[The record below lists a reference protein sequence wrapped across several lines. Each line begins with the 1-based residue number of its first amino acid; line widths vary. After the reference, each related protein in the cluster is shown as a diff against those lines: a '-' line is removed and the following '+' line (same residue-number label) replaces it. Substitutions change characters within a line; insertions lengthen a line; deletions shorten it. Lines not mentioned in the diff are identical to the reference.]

1 MGGLIRRLIE
11 YRAIV
16 LVIFVASLL
25 IGGYAYTRLDI
36 EAYPDPSPP
45 LIEIIT
51 QNPSWSAEEMEQQ
64 VTIPVENAIY
74 GSPHLEQVRST
85 SIFGLSDVKLYFSFD
100 SDYFR
105 DREEVLYHLQT
116 LALPNNLQPQL
127 SPWSPIGEIY
137 RYILTGPGYSLNEI
151 KATQDWLVTREL
163 KQVPGIIDVT
173 TFGGTTRQYQVIVD
187 PNALR
192 ARNVTLTQ
200 VITAIQNSNAN
211 VGGDYL
217 TLGAQSVNVRSLGL
231 LKNIDDI
238 AAIVVAEKNNV
249 PVLVRDVAQV
259 KEGYQPPLGRVGRN
273 NDNNVVE
280 GIVLLQKNEQS
291 LPALHALKLKVSQ
304 LNHGN
309 LLPPGMRITPYYDR
323 TKLINVTTDTVKHI
337 IATGLLLVTF
347 VLFITIGDFRTTLL
361 AVLTIP
367 FAVLFALTLMV
378 MTGHSANLISIG
390 AIDFGIL
397 VDASIVVLENVYR
410 RLSRRMEEESTAD
423 LIVEGVTQS
432 AKPVIYATIII
443 LISFIPLFTMQGV
456 PGKIFAPMSMTY
468 GFALIGALIY
478 AVIFAPVLGFL
489 TASKERTTGK
499 ETWLIRNILRVY
511 EPALKLALKYSRLAW
526 AGAILLLLLTAFL
539 FHFIG
544 GEFMPALEE
553 GNLWIRATL
562 PQDISFPQ
570 AVAVADSM
578 RATLGKFP
586 EVTQTVSQVGRPDDG
601 TDVTTFNNVEVYTG
615 LKPVGQWPSN
625 LHGSKDKLIEQMQNR
640 LAKYPGVV
648 LGFSQNIQDNVEE
661 AMSGVKGENS
671 LKLFG
676 NDFDVLSRLSDQ
688 ILGVM
693 QSVPGVQDAG
703 IFKVG
708 GQPNLIIQ
716 IDRAKAAR
724 YGLAAQDINAA
735 VQAAVGGAT
744 VTQMILG
751 DRRFDLVVRFP
762 LADRNNPSVIR
773 NIMLPTP
780 DGNTVPLGEVAD
792 VSVRDGAFAIYREGG
807 RRYVPI
813 KFSVRGRDLQSTIR
827 DLQSRLE
834 QQVKMPPG
842 YEYTWAGEFDSLQKE
857 LHRLSF
863 IVPISLLMILGLLYI
878 LFLSIRDALI
888 VMAVIPFGMV
898 GGAFSLLL
906 THTPFSISAAVG
918 FTSVLGLNTLGA
930 VVFLRGVRHSQHE
943 LGEEAGLLRGCLEE
957 TRPIVMACMCAALGL
972 LPAALSNGIGAQAQQ
987 PLARVVVGGMA
998 TTLLAVLFITP
1009 LLARHLPG
1017 DAHSDRRDDEL
1028 DTRGIS

>member
-1 MGGLIRRLIE
+1 MGGLIRKLIE

-16 LVIFVASLL
+16 LVIFIASLL
-25 IGGYAYTRLDI
+25 VGGYAYTKLDI

-45 LIEIIT
+45 LVEIIT
-51 QNPSWSAEEMEQQ
+51 QNPAWSAEEMEQQ

-100 SDYFR
+100 SDYFH

-116 LALPNNLQPQL
+116 LTLPNNLQPEL

-137 RYILTGPGYSLNEI
+137 RYTLIGPGYSLNEL
-151 KATQDWLVTREL
+151 KATQDWLITREL

-200 VITAIQNSNAN
+200 VITAIQASNAN

-217 TLGAQSVNVRSLGL
+217 TLGAQNVNVRSLGL
-231 LKNIDDI
+231 LKNLDDI
-238 AAIVVAEKNNV
+238 ASIVVAQRNNI
-249 PVLVRDVAQV
+249 PVRVRDVATVQ
-259 KEGYQPPLGRVGRN
+259 EGHQQPLGQVGKG
-273 NDNNVVE
+273 NDDNIVE

-291 LPALHALKLKVSQ
+291 LPALHALKAKISA

-309 LLPPGMRITPYYDR
+309 LLPPGMRIKPYYDR
-323 TKLINVTTDTVKHI
+323 TNLINVTTETVKHI
-337 IATGLLLVTF
+337 ILTGLILVTV
-347 VLFITIGDFRTTLL
+347 VLFVTIGDFRTTML

-410 RLSRRMEEESTAD
+410 RLSRRLEGESTAE

-432 AKPVIYATIII
+432 AKPVIYATVII

-489 TASKERTTGK
+489 TASKESTTGK
-499 ETWLIRNILRVY
+499 ETWLIRNVLRVY
-511 EPALKLALKYSRLAW
+511 EPTLKAALKYSRLTW
-526 AGAILLLLLTAFL
+526 ALAILLLVLTGFC

-570 AVAVADSM
+570 AVTVADSM
-578 RATLGKFP
+578 RKTLAQFP
-586 EVTQTVSQVGRPDDG
+586 EVRQTVSQVGRPDDG
-601 TDVTTFNNVEVYTG
+601 TDVTTFNNVEVYAD
-615 LKPVGQWPSN
+615 LKPQKDWPAR
-625 LHGSKDKLIEQMQNR
+625 LHGNKDKLIEEMQSR

-676 NDFDVLSRLSDQ
+676 NDFDTLTQLSEQ
-688 ILGVM
+688 ILKIM

-703 IFKVG
+703 IFKIG
-708 GQPNLIIQ
+708 GQPNLVIQ
-716 IDRAKAAR
+716 IDRDKAAR
-724 YGLAAQDINAA
+724 FGLSAQDVNAA
-735 VQAAVGGAT
+735 IAAAVGGAP
-744 VTQMILG
+744 VTQVIQE

-762 LADRNNPSVIR
+762 LVDRDNADAIR
-773 NIMLPTP
+773 KIMLPAA
-780 DGNTVPLGEVAD
+780 DGTLVPLGEVAD
-792 VSVRDGAFAIYREGG
+792 VTIKNGAFAIYREGG

-827 DLQSRLE
+827 DLQDRLL
-834 QQVKMPPG
+834 QQVKLPVG

-857 LHRLSF
+857 LHRLAF

-888 VMAVIPFGMV
+888 VMAVIPFGMI
-898 GGAFSLLL
+898 GGVFSLLI

-930 VVFLRGVRHSQHE
+930 VVFLRGVRHAQHE
-943 LGEEAGLLRGCLEE
+943 LGEESGLLHGCIEE

-972 LPAALSNGIGAQAQQ
+972 LPAAVSNGIGAQAQQ
-987 PLARVVVGGMA
+987 PLARVVVGGMV

-1009 LLARHLPG
+1009 LLARKMPEGNQH
-1017 DAHSDRRDDEL
+1017 DAPQTDLVEME
-1028 DTRGIS
+1028 TP

>member
-1 MGGLIRRLIE
+1 MAGLIRKLIE
-11 YRAIV
+11 YRGIV
-16 LVIFVASLL
+16 LVIFIASMLV
-25 IGGYAYTRLDI
+25 GVYAYTKLDI

-45 LIEIIT
+45 LVEIIT

-64 VTIPVENAIY
+64 VTIPVENAVY

-116 LALPNNLQPQL
+116 LTLPDNLQPQL

-137 RYILTGPGYSLNEI
+137 RYVLNGPEYSLNEI

-173 TFGGTTRQYQVIVD
+173 TFGGTTRQYQVIAD
-187 PNALR
+187 PNKLLAH
-192 ARNVTLTQ
+192 NVTLTQ
-200 VITAIQNSNAN
+200 VIDAIQNSNAN

-217 TLGAQSVNVRSLGL
+217 TLGAQNVNVRSIGL
-231 LKNIDDI
+231 LKNLQDI
-238 AAIVVAEKNNV
+238 GSIVVAERNNF

-259 KEGYQPPLGRVGRN
+259 RKGHQPPLGRVGRN
-273 NDNNVVE
+273 GNSNIVE
-280 GIVLLQKNEQS
+280 GIVLLQKGEQS
-291 LPALHALKLKVSQ
+291 LPALRALKKKVYQ

-309 LLPPGMRITPYYDR
+309 LLPAGMKIVPYYDR
-323 TKLINVTTDTVKHI
+323 TNLIHVTTDTVKRI
-337 IATGLLLVTF
+337 ILTGLVLVTL
-347 VLFITIGDFRTTLL
+347 VLWITIGDFRTTLL

-397 VDASIVVLENVYR
+397 VDASIVVLESVYR
-410 RLSRRMEEESTAD
+410 KLSRRMEMESTAE
-423 LIVEGVTQS
+423 LIVEGVAQS

-443 LISFIPLFTMQGV
+443 LVSFIPLFTMQGV

-478 AVIFAPVLGFL
+478 AIIFAPVLGYL
-489 TASKERTTGK
+489 TASKEPTTGE
-499 ETWLIRNILRVY
+499 ETWLIRHLLQVY
-511 EPALKLALKYSRLAW
+511 EPWLK
-526 AGAILLLLLTAFL
+526 AILKHSRMAWTGALALLLLTMLAF
-539 FHFIG
+539 HSIG

-562 PQDISFPQ
+562 PQDVSFPQ

-578 RATLGKFP
+578 RATLDKFP
-586 EVTQTVSQVGRPDDG
+586 EVKQTVSQVGRPDDG
-601 TDVTTFNNVEVYTG
+601 TDVTTFNNVEIYTD
-615 LKPVGQWPSN
+615 LKPESQWPVN
-625 LHGSKDKLIEQMQNR
+625 LHESKDKLIAQMQSR
-640 LAKYPGVV
+640 LAKYPGIV
-648 LGFSQNIQDNVEE
+648 LNFSQNIQDNVEE

-676 NDFDVLSRLSDQ
+676 DNFDTLSSLSEQ

-693 QSVPGVQDAG
+693 KSVPGIQDAG
-703 IFKVG
+703 IFKIG
-708 GQPNLIIQ
+708 GQPNLIVQ
-716 IDRAKAAR
+716 IDRDKAAR
-724 YGLAAQDINAA
+724 YGIAASDINSAI
-735 VQAAVGGAT
+735 QAAVGGAP

-762 LADRNNPSVIR
+762 LADRDNPVVIR
-773 NIMLPTP
+773 NIMLPAANGTQ
-780 DGNTVPLGEVAD
+780 VPLGEIAD
-792 VSVRDGAFAIYREGG
+792 VSLHDGAFAIYREGG

-827 DLQSRLE
+827 DLQSRLAA
-834 QQVKMPPG
+834 QIKLPTG
-842 YEYTWAGEFDSLQKE
+842 YEYSWAGEFDSLQKE
-857 LHRLSF
+857 LHRLAF
-863 IVPISLLMILGLLYI
+863 IVPISLLIILAFLYAY
-878 LFLSIRDALI
+878 FLSWREALI
-888 VMAVIPFGMV
+888 VMAVIPFGMI
-898 GGAFSLLL
+898 GGVFSLLI
-906 THTPFSISAAVG
+906 THTSFSISAAVG
-918 FTSVLGLNTLGA
+918 FTSVLGINTLGA

-943 LGEEAGLLRGCLEE
+943 MGEEAGLVRGCIEE

-972 LPAALSNGIGAQAQQ
+972 LPAAMSNGIGAQAQQ
-987 PLARVVVGGMA
+987 PLARVVVGGMI
-998 TTLLAVLFITP
+998 TTLFAVLFVTP

-1017 DAHSDRRDDEL
+1017 AARPDAIEAQNDL
-1028 DTRGIS
+1028 FAQQ

>member
-11 YRAIV
+11 YRIIV
-16 LVIFVASLL
+16 LVVFIVSLL

-45 LIEIIT
+45 LVEIIT
-51 QNPSWSAEEMEQQ
+51 QNPAWSAEEMEEQ

-100 SDYFR
+100 SDYFH
-105 DREEVLYHLQT
+105 DRQEVLYHLQT
-116 LALPNNLQPQL
+116 LTLPNNLQAQL

-137 RYILTGPGYSLNEI
+137 RYILSGPGYSVNEI

-163 KQVPGIIDVT
+163 KQVHGIIDVT
-173 TFGGTTRQYQVIVD
+173 TFGGTTRQYQVVVD
-187 PNALR
+187 PDKLR
-192 ARNVTLTQ
+192 AHNVTLTQ
-200 VITAIQNSNAN
+200 VINAIQNSNAN

-217 TLGAQSVNVRSLGL
+217 TLGAQNVNVRSLGRL
-231 LKNIDDI
+231 NSLEDI
-238 AAIVVAEKNNV
+238 AAVVVAQRNNV
-249 PVLVRDVAQV
+249 PVLVGDVANVQ
-259 KEGYQPPLGRVGRN
+259 KGHQPPMGRVGRN
-273 NDNNVVE
+273 GENNVVE
-280 GIVLLQKNEQS
+280 GVVLLQKNQQS
-291 LPALHALKLKVSQ
+291 LPTLKALKKKVYE

-309 LLPPGMRITPYYDR
+309 LLPPGMQIKPYYDR
-323 TKLINVTTDTVKHI
+323 TRLINVTTDTVKHI
-337 IATGLLLVTF
+337 ILMGLLLVTF
-347 VLFITIGDFRTTLL
+347 VLFVTIGDFRTTLL

-397 VDASIVVLENVYR
+397 VDASIVVLESVYR

-456 PGKIFAPMSMTY
+456 PGRIFAPMSMTY

-478 AVIFAPVLGFL
+478 AVVFAPVLGFL
-489 TASKERTTGK
+489 TASKEPTTGK

-511 EPALKLALKYSRLAW
+511 QPTLKMVLKYYRVSW
-526 AGAILLLLLTAFL
+526 AGAIGLLLLTAFS

-570 AVAVADSM
+570 AVAVADNM
-578 RATLGKFP
+578 RATLKEFP
-586 EVTQTVSQVGRPDDG
+586 EISQTVSQVGRPDDG
-601 TDVTTFNNVEVYTG
+601 TDVTTFNNVEVYG
-615 LKPVGQWPSN
+615 DLKPVSQWPAS
-625 LHGSKDKLIEQMQNR
+625 LHGSKDKLIEQMQKR

-676 NDFDVLSRLSDQ
+676 NDFDTLSALSEQ
-688 ILGVM
+688 ILKVM
-693 QSVPGVQDAG
+693 KSVPGVQDAG

-724 YGLAAQDINAA
+724 YGLASQDINAA
-735 VQAAVGGAT
+735 IQASVGGAP
-744 VTQMILG
+744 VTQMLLG

-762 LADRNNPSVIR
+762 LADRNNSAAIR
-773 NIMLPTP
+773 NIMLPT
-780 DGNTVPLGEVAD
+780 
-792 VSVRDGAFAIYREGG
+792 
-807 RRYVPI
+807 
-813 KFSVRGRDLQSTIR
+813 
-827 DLQSRLE
+827 
-834 QQVKMPPG
+834 
-842 YEYTWAGEFDSLQKE
+842 
-857 LHRLSF
+857 
-863 IVPISLLMILGLLYI
+863 
-878 LFLSIRDALI
+878 
-888 VMAVIPFGMV
+888 
-898 GGAFSLLL
+898 
-906 THTPFSISAAVG
+906 
-918 FTSVLGLNTLGA
+918 
-930 VVFLRGVRHSQHE
+930 
-943 LGEEAGLLRGCLEE
+943 
-957 TRPIVMACMCAALGL
+957 
-972 LPAALSNGIGAQAQQ
+972 
-987 PLARVVVGGMA
+987 
-998 TTLLAVLFITP
+998 
-1009 LLARHLPG
+1009 
-1017 DAHSDRRDDEL
+1017 
-1028 DTRGIS
+1028 